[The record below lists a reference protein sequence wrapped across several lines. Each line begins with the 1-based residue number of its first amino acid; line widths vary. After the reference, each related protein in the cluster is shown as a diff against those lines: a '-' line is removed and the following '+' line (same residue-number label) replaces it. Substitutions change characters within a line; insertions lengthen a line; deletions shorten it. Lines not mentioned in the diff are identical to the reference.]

1 MARNK
6 SQLKTQEE
14 FMDTFNRI
22 IKQVIEAVSD
32 RAKKLLQEHIN
43 MDTYGINKTTTDKPS
58 INKDYLNE
66 TGIPSYEFRDV
77 AWDISVEGKVN
88 QVLFKLLYNGLN
100 MSAPSAES
108 PLLHGNFD
116 KNKDRRKELAEIL
129 NVSGVAEDA
138 DTKVD
143 KVRSPFWDDFINE
156 LKQKL
161 GGWLYTE
168 FNNKGI
174 DIPELK
180 NAKF

>member
-1 MARNK
+1 MAERHK
-6 SQLKTQEE
+6 TGLKTQEKL
-14 FMDTFNRI
+14 MDTFNRI

-32 RAKKLLQEHIN
+32 RAKKLLQQYIN
-43 MDTYGINKTTTDKPS
+43 MDTYGINKTETGKPS
-58 INKDYLNE
+58 INQDYLDG
-66 TGIPSYEFRDV
+66 TGTPSYEFRDV
-77 AWDISVEGKVN
+77 AWDVSVEGKAN
-88 QVLFKLLYNGLN
+88 EVLFKLLYNGLN
-100 MSAPSAES
+100 MSPPSPS
-108 PLLHGNFD
+108 HPLLHGNIQE
-116 KNKDRRKELAEIL
+116 DRRKQLAEIL

-168 FNNKGI
+168 FNNRGI
-174 DIPELK
+174 NIPELK